1 MSGAEGV
8 GPGDRQ
14 PGDLAAPSP
23 QEPSGSHRLLHLLG
37 ALLVGV
43 VLPAVLVGALVGEL
57 GVSAL
62 FTGVVWGAVGAK
74 LAGTRR
80 MVYVTPL
87 VGVVAGLGAYTAYDW
102 WWVALLAATGVLA
115 GVGYRF
121 GWFAPLL
128 MVPYA
133 ATFVTPVDTA
143 TAAVTFGAV
152 VAIGTAYGLVIM
164 RRFGAPAVVEGDRYS
179 LPVTAVI
186 ALCFGAVLGGA
197 AALGVALSWTEPYW
211 VPEPILVLVMYLL
224 MGRRERIREKALG
237 TAVGAAA
244 AVVVAVIGLSPW
256 AQTALAVVAF
266 LLAVMQRATYWR
278 MYGLYTFS
286 LVLLLASPG
295 DVGFEAEERGFQI
308 LAGIALLIL
317 GLAVLHPIIGRLA
330 RRYPQPELEAPRRV
344 PDRRATDVRAR
355 LRLRVCGRGTYP
367 STLLPSTT

>member
-1 MSGAEGV
+1 MGCGYERCRRCQ
-8 GPGDRQ
+8 PRRQ
-14 PGDLAAPSP
+14 AAGRPRGPSP

-102 WWVALLAATGVLA
+102 WWVALLTATGVLT

-133 ATFVTPVDTA
+133 ATFVTPVSTA
-143 TAAVTFGAV
+143 TSAVTFGAI

-224 MGRRERIREKALG
+224 MGPASEFARRRSARPRRGCRRGGSRHRPAPMG
-237 TAVGAAA
+237 SDRACRSRVRARGDAAGD
-244 AVVVAVIGLSPW
+244 V
-256 AQTALAVVAF
+256 LADVRLVH
-266 LLAVMQRATYWR
+266 V
-278 MYGLYTFS
+278 S
-286 LVLLLASPG
+286 LVLFMASPG

-317 GLAVLHPIIGRLA
+317 GLAVLHLITGRLA
-330 RRYPQPELEAPRRV
+330 RRYPQPEL
-344 PDRRATDVRAR
+344 
-355 LRLRVCGRGTYP
+355 G
-367 STLLPSTT
+367 STASAA

>member
-1 MSGAEGV
+1 M
-8 GPGDRQ
+8 
-14 PGDLAAPSP
+14 
-23 QEPSGSHRLLHLLG
+23 LHLLV

-121 GWFAPLL
+121 GWFAALL

-143 TAAVTFGAV
+143 TAAVTFGAI

-179 LPVTAVI
+179 LPVTAAI

-197 AALGVALSWTEPYW
+197 AALGVTLSWTEPYW
-211 VPEPILVLVMYLL
+211 VPEPILILVMYLI
-224 MGRRERIREKALG
+224 MGRRERIRQKALG

-244 AVVVAVIGLSPW
+244 AVAVAAIDLSPW
-256 AQTALAVVAF
+256 AQTALALAALV
-266 LLAVMQRATYWR
+266 LAVMQRATYWR

-286 LVLLLASPG
+286 LVLFLASPG
-295 DVGFEAEERGFQI
+295 DVRFEAEERGFQI
-308 LAGIALLIL
+308 LAGIALLLL
-317 GLAVLHPIIGRLA
+317 GLAVLHLIMSRLA
-330 RRYPQPELEAPRRV
+330 TRDPQPEL
-344 PDRRATDVRAR
+344 
-355 LRLRVCGRGTYP
+355 G
-367 STLLPSTT
+367 STASGAS